1 MVRYDALSGVGITT
15 VKLSEN
21 QNAPFLIEI
30 SNPYI
35 KKTSGSLKS
44 LLFSWWCGGLSS
56 VLHRELDLES
66 ITYDAAK
73 DVLKCTITSRVIK

>member
-21 QNAPFLIEI
+21 QDAPFLIEI

-35 KKTSGSLKS
+35 KKTSASLKS
-44 LLFSWWCGGLSS
+44 LLFLVVWG
-56 VLHRELDLES
+56 
-66 ITYDAAK
+66 AK
-73 DVLKCTITSRVIK
+73 FSAPSRA